1 MLRYITYIIKVNFTR
16 FFVLFSMW
24 LLKNFKLHMEF
35 AFVAYISFE
44 KLCPKE
50 VIVLIYICLLLK
62 T

>member
-1 MLRYITYIIKVNFTR
+1 
-16 FFVLFSMW
+16 MW